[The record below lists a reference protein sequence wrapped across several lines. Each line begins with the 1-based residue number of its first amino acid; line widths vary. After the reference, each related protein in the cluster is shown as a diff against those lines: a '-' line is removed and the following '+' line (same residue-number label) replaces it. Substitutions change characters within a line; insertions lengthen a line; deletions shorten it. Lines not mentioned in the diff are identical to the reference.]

1 MHDHATLVSA
11 SAGPGV
17 SRGVS
22 GARSLKRSRA
32 RLVGRS
38 RSAEVGTRET
48 HNADRHR
55 HRPVPVSHRGEGVL
69 RAPAA
74 WAGARR
80 GRPQCRGAPPRLP
93 VGRPGVPRG
102 LNRTGSGGTRTGRG
116 PSSTARRSPR
126 APGRP
131 ALLWVLD
138 APIGPLVDNEQRHCK
153 SQAQGQRVN
162 EHGNLRAPLNGE
174 G

>member
-1 MHDHATLVSA
+1 MASVMHDHATLVSA

-80 GRPQCRGAPPRLP
+80 GRPQVPWRSPRLP
-93 VGRPGVPRG
+93 AVGRPGVPRG

-153 SQAQGQRVN
+153 SQGQRVN
-162 EHGNLRAPLNGE
+162 EHGNLRAPE
-174 G
+174 W